1 MFWTGLIIG
10 LCIGTGVGLVALRLL
25 FPSNKERCDCQSGDS
40 DFSKLRDAVC
50 TVVTIDACLPNETSS
65 G

>member
-10 LCIGTGVGLVALRLL
+10 LCIGAGVGLVALSLL
-25 FPSNKERCDCQSGDS
+25 SPSKKGCCDCQSGDS

-50 TVVTIDACLPNETSS
+50 TVVTIDACFPNETSS